1 MDLWTWL
8 TQLLAGPAG
17 AALVALGLLTVRWTV
32 FLLVV
37 PFPALTEIGFTLRL
51 ALAAALAVGSL
62 PGSLP
67 APLAILAPGAAIGLA
82 AKEALVGLL
91 LGAVTAFLLAAFDT
105 AGRLTDQFRG
115 ATMAEVFAGSSQE
128 STSPLGGFL
137 VLAALALLAS
147 SGGLLVLLGGLVRA
161 ADAFPV
167 ASLPVRLLE
176 PTELPGAALAL
187 FGRAFEVGFLL
198 AAPAMAVSL
207 LLDVSLGIA
216 ARVSPGF
223 EGYFLALPVR
233 AVLGLGALVVAL
245 QLVRPHLAELLRT
258 TVRVLVP

>member
-1 MDLWTWL
+1 VNFWTWL
-8 TQLLAGPAG
+8 SPLLAGPVG
-17 AALVALGLLTVRWTV
+17 AALVAGGLLTVRWTV

-37 PFPALTEIGFTLRL
+37 PLPPLAEIGFTLRV
-51 ALAAALAVGSL
+51 ALAAALAAGSL

-67 APLAILAPGAAIGLA
+67 APLALLAPGAVLGLA

-91 LGAVTAFLLAAFDT
+91 LGTVTAFLLAAFDA

-115 ATMAEVFAGSSQE
+115 ATMAEVFTGSSQE
-128 STSPLGGFL
+128 STSPLGAFL
-137 VLAALALLAS
+137 VLAVLALLAA

-167 ASLPVRLLE
+167 ASLPVRLLSPAGFPE
-176 PTELPGAALAL
+176 AALGL
-187 FGRAFEVGFLL
+187 FGRTLEVGFLL

-207 LLDVSLGIA
+207 LLDVSLGMA
-216 ARVSPGF
+216 ARAAPGF

-245 QLVRPHLAELLRT
+245 QLLRPHLADLLRAT
-258 TVRVLVP
+258 LLVLAP